1 MEKLVKKKAP
11 LMGMI
16 FDKEDLMQM
25 ESTLDTYRYELEDY
39 LKPETAMEFYKVV
52 DKISEELEALP
63 EDFTPAWF
71 EEHEYTIPYK
81 GKRERGA
88 GQVAHKKEEE

>member
-1 MEKLVKKKAP
+1 MKKKAP

-16 FDKEDLMQM
+16 FDKEDLAQM

-39 LKPETAMEFYKVV
+39 LKPETAMEFHAMV
-52 DKISEELEALP
+52 DKISEELNALP

-71 EEHEYTIPYK
+71 EENEYTTPRK
-81 GKRERGA
+81 GQMRERGA
-88 GQVAHKKEEE
+88 GQVAYKKEDSND

>member
-1 MEKLVKKKAP
+1 MNKEAP

-16 FDKEDLMQM
+16 YDKEDLLQF
-25 ESTLDTYRYELEDY
+25 EETLDLYRYELEDY

>member
-1 MEKLVKKKAP
+1 MSKKAP

-39 LKPETAMEFYKVV
+39 LKPETALEFSHVV
-52 DKISEELEALP
+52 DKISEELNALP
-63 EDFTPAWF
+63 EGFTPAWF
-71 EEHEYTIPYK
+71 EENEYTIPYK

-88 GQVAHKKEEE
+88 GQYATKKEEK

>member
-1 MEKLVKKKAP
+1 
-11 LMGMI
+11 
-16 FDKEDLMQM
+16 M

-39 LKPETAMEFYKVV
+39 LKPETVMEFHKVV

-63 EDFTPAWF
+63 EDFTPSWF